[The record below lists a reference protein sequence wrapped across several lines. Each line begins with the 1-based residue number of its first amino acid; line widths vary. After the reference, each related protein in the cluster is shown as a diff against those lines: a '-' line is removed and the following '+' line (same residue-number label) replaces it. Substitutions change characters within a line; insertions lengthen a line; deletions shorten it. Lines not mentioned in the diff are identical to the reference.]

1 MDAFLED
8 PVRPLTFSPPA
19 AMFRKPFPAGF
30 TDKKKG
36 AFTVKFT
43 VKAQGPAKVASQA
56 VIVSVFEGMDPLE
69 GGASRVDAA
78 LSGTLVER
86 LKGEA
91 FQGKRRQVAV
101 LDARGALPCP
111 RVAVFGLGK
120 KEEFHPGRFREGV
133 AGTVRAL
140 RERGV
145 SEAALSLDP
154 GALPAGPEAI
164 ARAAAEGA
172 LLGLYR
178 FDLYREKDDQSKKE
192 LKSLVFL
199 EESRKGK
206 ALAEKGLEAGKTV
219 AEAVLFARD
228 LVNMPANEMTPGLL
242 ARRAADMAKGRPLK
256 VTVLDRAALKK
267 MNMNALLAVSK
278 GSDEPPKL
286 ILAEYRG
293 GGRKTKPVVLVGK
306 GVTFDSG
313 GISLKPAERMH
324 EMKGDMA
331 GGAAVLAVLR
341 AAADLGLPLNVSAV
355 VPAAENL
362 PGGRATRP
370 GDVVRSLRGKSIE
383 IINTDAEGRL
393 LLADALAYAER
404 LDPEAVIDVATLTG
418 ACVVALGPEVA
429 GVFGNDSALVEKIRK
444 ASEETGE
451 PVWELPL
458 YREYGERLKSDTA
471 DLKNTGG
478 REGGAVTAA
487 LFLENFVGKVPWAHL
502 DIAGPAFSTKDR
514 PDISKGGTGFSVR
527 LLVELLQS
535 WTKGPAESGGG
546 R

>member
-1 MDAFLED
+1 M
-8 PVRPLTFSPPA
+8 
-19 AMFRKPFPAGF
+19 
-30 TDKKKG
+30 
-36 AFTVKFT
+36 KFT

-56 VIVSVFEGMDPLE
+56 VIVSVFEGMEPLE
-69 GGASRVDAA
+69 GGASSVDAA
-78 LSGTLVER
+78 LSGTLAER

-91 FQGKRRQVAV
+91 FQGKRRQVAI
-101 LDARGALPCP
+101 LDGRGALPSP
-111 RVAVFGLGK
+111 RIAVFGLGK

-140 RERGV
+140 RDRGV

-278 GSDEPPKL
+278 GS
-286 ILAEYRG
+286 
-293 GGRKTKPVVLVGK
+293 
-306 GVTFDSG
+306 
-313 GISLKPAERMH
+313 
-324 EMKGDMA
+324 
-331 GGAAVLAVLR
+331 
-341 AAADLGLPLNVSAV
+341 
-355 VPAAENL
+355 
-362 PGGRATRP
+362 
-370 GDVVRSLRGKSIE
+370 
-383 IINTDAEGRL
+383 
-393 LLADALAYAER
+393 
-404 LDPEAVIDVATLTG
+404 
-418 ACVVALGPEVA
+418 
-429 GVFGNDSALVEKIRK
+429 
-444 ASEETGE
+444 
-451 PVWELPL
+451 
-458 YREYGERLKSDTA
+458 
-471 DLKNTGG
+471 
-478 REGGAVTAA
+478 
-487 LFLENFVGKVPWAHL
+487 
-502 DIAGPAFSTKDR
+502 
-514 PDISKGGTGFSVR
+514 
-527 LLVELLQS
+527 
-535 WTKGPAESGGG
+535 
-546 R
+546 